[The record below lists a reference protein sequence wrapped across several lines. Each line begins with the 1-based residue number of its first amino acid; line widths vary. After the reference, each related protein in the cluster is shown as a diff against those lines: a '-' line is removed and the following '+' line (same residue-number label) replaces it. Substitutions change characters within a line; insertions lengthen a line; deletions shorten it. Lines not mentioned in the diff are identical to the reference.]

1 MLPASK
7 DLFPMQCLCNLHW
20 LYASVP
26 PLSMYMQE
34 HPSSVC
40 IPSAFTALLSLEIN
54 VIARLSVL
62 LDPPYFNTLV
72 SVSVAAGPT

>member
-1 MLPASK
+1 
-7 DLFPMQCLCNLHW
+7 
-20 LYASVP
+20 
-26 PLSMYMQE
+26 MQE